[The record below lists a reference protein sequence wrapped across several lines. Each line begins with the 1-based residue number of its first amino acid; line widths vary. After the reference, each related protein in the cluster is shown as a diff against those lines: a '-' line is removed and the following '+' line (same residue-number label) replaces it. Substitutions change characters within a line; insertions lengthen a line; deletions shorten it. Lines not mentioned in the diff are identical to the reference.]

1 MNKGL
6 LFVFATFFLSVN
18 VLAQDKSF
26 KELYAESFSY
36 LEVENYSKALPILL
50 EMYEMDKKNANTAF
64 TIGNCYMNTQNE
76 KPRAIPYF
84 EAAKE
89 KLTVEYRVGEFKEKN
104 SPLEVIRFLGQA
116 YHVNYE
122 FDKGFRRV

>member
-6 LFVFATFFLSVN
+6 LYLFTASFLSVN
-18 VLAQDKSF
+18 FVAQDKGF
-26 KELYAESFSY
+26 RELFAESFAY
-36 LEVENYSKALPILL
+36 LELGNYREALPILL

-89 KLTVEYRVGEFKEKN
+89 KLTIEYSVGDFKEKDAKDPC
-104 SPLEVIRFLGQA
+104 SICLD
-116 YHVNYE
+116 E
-122 FDKGFRRV
+122 FSKSDEKKIC